1 MEIKRDLFV
10 VANVDKDGNVV
21 SYPQGGGSSTLPS
34 IRAFGNPKSAKR
46 SSARLGGKVLR
57 ITGFEVVE

>member
-1 MEIKRDLFV
+1 MKIKQELYV
-10 VANVDKDGNVV
+10 VANVDKDGNVI

-34 IRAFGNPKSAKR
+34 IRAFENPQSAKR

-57 ITGFEVVE
+57 VTGFEAVE